1 MADELID
8 IYDENL
14 NPLGTAMKSQ
24 AHREGLWHKAFHCWI
39 LSRGKVWFQLRG
51 KDKELYPNMLDIS
64 SAGHLQ
70 AGETAKDGIR
80 EIEEELGLNVDFN
93 NLTKLFTARIA
104 CDDNGI
110 CNREFCP
117 TYVLATD
124 AKIED
129 LKMQP
134 EEVDGVYEVD
144 IDEMINLVKGKV
156 EFITAVGLRRND
168 DKTYSKEVRSVSLKD
183 FAPHDSYLKVM
194 EMLKR
199 YLEGCRD
206 FAA

>member
-8 IYDENL
+8 IYDENM
-14 NPLGTAMKSQ
+14 NRLGTAMKSQ

-51 KDKELYPNMLDIS
+51 KDKDLYANLLDVS
-64 SAGHLQ
+64 SAGHLK

-80 EIEEELGLNVDFN
+80 EIEEELGLKVDFA
-93 NLTKLFTARIA
+93 NLTKLFTGKIAR
-104 CDDNGI
+104 DDDGI

-117 TYVLATD
+117 TYVLETN

-144 IDEMINLVKGKV
+144 IEEMINLVKRKV
-156 EFITAVGLRRND
+156 EFITAVGLKRND
-168 DKTYSKEVRSVSLKD
+168 DNTYSKEVRSVNLAA
-183 FAPHDSYLKVM
+183 FVPHDNYLKAM

>member
-8 IYDENL
+8 IYDENM
-14 NPLGTAMKSQ
+14 NHLGTAMKSQ

-39 LSRGKVWFQLRG
+39 LSHGKVWFQLRG
-51 KDKELYPNMLDIS
+51 KEKALYPNLLDVS

-80 EIEEELGLNVDFN
+80 EIEEELGLKVDFN
-93 NLTKLFTARIA
+93 NLTKLFTAKIA
-104 CDDNGI
+104 RDDCGI

-117 TYVLATD
+117 TYVLETS
-124 AKIED
+124 AKID
-129 LKMQP
+129 TLKLQP
-134 EEVDGVYEVD
+134 EEVDGIYEID
-144 IDEMINLVKGKV
+144 IDEMINLLKRKV
-156 EFITAVGLRRND
+156 DFITAIGMKRQD
-168 DKTYSKEVRSVSLKD
+168 DNSCVKEVKSVSLKD
-183 FAPHDSYLKVM
+183 FVPHDSYPKAM

-199 YLEGCRD
+199 YLDGCRD